1 MIYSNQLNK
10 ISLSMEISEKT
21 GENVEEM
28 FEELTKMI
36 LKDGI

>member
-1 MIYSNQLNK
+1 MK
-10 ISLSMEISEKT
+10 ISAKT

-36 LKDGI
+36 LKRWNLDILT